1 MIVCFRLLKIV
12 RVNSQVQTEIHIRHN
27 QYQSKEG
34 ERRGDESVRENTLG
48 CGRCAERGGTDSSE
62 QQTRKPRTNKA
73 QRNSAHNKHIF
84 NRWGNRK
91 VI

>member
-1 MIVCFRLLKIV
+1 M

-34 ERRGDESVRENTLG
+34 ERRGDESVRENI
-48 CGRCAERGGTDSSE
+48 
-62 QQTRKPRTNKA
+62 
-73 QRNSAHNKHIF
+73 AHNKHIF